1 MKAIEIRNK
10 YLNFFKNHGHVVI
23 PSAPLIPEN
32 DPSVL
37 FTTAGM
43 QPLVPYLLGETHP
56 SGTRL
61 TDYQKCVRTNDIE
74 EVGDNRHLTYFEML
88 GNWSL
93 GDYFKEESVQMSY
106 DFLTQELN
114 IPAEKLSVTC
124 FAGDEDCERDNVT
137 AECWKK
143 AGIPEE
149 RIYFFGKDDNWW
161 IAGEE
166 GPCGPDTEMFYDT
179 GKPKCSEECNPSCG
193 CGKYVEI
200 WNNVFMEFFKDK
212 DGKYTKLKQHNVDTG
227 LGLERMTMLLQG
239 KETPFETELFAPIMD
254 KLVELQKVDN
264 IASRRIVAEHLRS
277 SMMITCDGGRPS
289 NVDRGYILRRLIR
302 RMIRHMNKLQISL
315 DELSTLIDIN
325 VENLKE
331 LYPALESNKETI
343 KTVLLEEKDKFVKTL
358 TKGEKEFVKEMENIK
373 ADGKDILPGTIVF
386 RLYDTYGFPPEVTE
400 ELATENGMK
409 IDKEE
414 FEKLFKEHQE
424 KSRAGAE
431 QKFKGGLAGNGEM
444 ETKYHTATHLLN
456 AALRVV
462 LGSHVHQR
470 GSNITA
476 ERMRFDFSHPA
487 KMTDE
492 EKQKTE
498 DLVNEWI
505 QAAIPVEHVEMNK
518 EDAIAQGAEAMF
530 IEKYGDIVSVYK
542 IGDKSLELCGGPHVS
557 NTSELG
563 HFKIKKEGEELYKYV
578 KQGLDYIKNAEN
590 KFTDLINLEEGTIR
604 IGVSPTLTKEFLLPY
619 LEIFHKKYPN
629 INIEIDTKLWKTL
642 IQKLRNGLLD
652 ILIIHLNDEKYD
664 EDLKIIKCKKKH
676 DCLIASKKYKDIIG
690 EEISCINKA
699 LSISV
704 GLESL

>member
-10 YLNFFKNHGHVVI
+10 YLNFFKKHGHVVI

-43 QPLVPYLLGETHP
+43 QPLVPYLLGESHP
-56 SGTRL
+56 AGTRL
-61 TDYQKCVRTNDIE
+61 TDYQKCVRTNDID

-93 GDYFKEESVQMSY
+93 GDYFKEESIQMSY
-106 DFLTQELN
+106 DFLTKELG
-114 IPAEKLSVTC
+114 IPVEKLSVTC
-124 FAGDEDCERDNVT
+124 FAGDEDCARDEVT
-137 AECWKK
+137 ASCWKK

-149 RIYFFGKDDNWW
+149 RIYYFGKDDNWW
-161 IAGEE
+161 IAGET

-179 GKPKCSEECNPSCG
+179 GKPKCSTECNPSCG

-200 WNNVFMEFFKDK
+200 WNNVFMEFYKDEN
-212 DGKYTKLKQHNVDTG
+212 GKYSKLKQHNVDTG
-227 LGLERMTMLLQG
+227 LGLERMTMLLEG

-254 KLVELQKVDN
+254 KIVELQKVDN

-277 SMMITCDGGRPS
+277 SMMIICDGGRPS

-302 RMIRHMNKLQISL
+302 RMVRHMNKLQISL

-331 LYPALESNKETI
+331 MYPALEANKEII
-343 KTVLLEEKDKFVKTL
+343 KNVILEEKDKFVKTL
-358 TKGEKEFVKEMENIK
+358 EKGEKEFAKEVGQVKEQGENIVP
-373 ADGKDILPGTIVF
+373 GKVVF

-409 IDKEE
+409 IDKEG
-414 FEKLFKEHQE
+414 FDKLFKEHQE
-424 KSRAGAE
+424 KSRAGSE
-431 QKFKGGLAGNGEM
+431 QKFKGGLASTGEM

-456 AALRVV
+456 AALKQV

-505 QAAIPVEHVEMNK
+505 KEAIPVEHLEMK
-518 EDAIAQGAEAMF
+518 KDDAIKMGAEAMF

-542 IGDKSLELCGGPHVS
+542 IGDVSIELCGGPHVS

-563 HFKIKKEGEELYKYV
+563 HFKIKKEESSSSGIRRIKAI
-578 KQGLDYIKNAEN
+578 LD
-590 KFTDLINLEEGTIR
+590 
-604 IGVSPTLTKEFLLPY
+604 
-619 LEIFHKKYPN
+619 
-629 INIEIDTKLWKTL
+629 
-642 IQKLRNGLLD
+642 
-652 ILIIHLNDEKYD
+652 
-664 EDLKIIKCKKKH
+664 
-676 DCLIASKKYKDIIG
+676 
-690 EEISCINKA
+690 
-699 LSISV
+699 
-704 GLESL
+704 

>member
-10 YLNFFKNHGHVVI
+10 YLNFFKKHGHVVI

-43 QPLVPYLLGETHP
+43 QPLVPYLLGEPHP
-56 SGTRL
+56 AGTRL
-61 TDYQKCVRTNDIE
+61 TDYQKCVRTNDID

-93 GDYFKEESVQMSY
+93 GDYFKEESIQMSY
-106 DFLTQELN
+106 DFLTKELG
-114 IPAEKLSVTC
+114 IPVEKLSVTC
-124 FAGDEDCERDNVT
+124 FAGDEDCARDEVT
-137 AECWKK
+137 ASCWKK

-149 RIYFFGKDDNWW
+149 RIYYFGKDDNWW
-161 IAGEE
+161 IAGET

-179 GKPKCSEECNPSCG
+179 GKPKCSTECNPSCG

-200 WNNVFMEFFKDK
+200 WNNVFMEFYKDEN
-212 DGKYTKLKQHNVDTG
+212 GKYSKLKQHNVDTG
-227 LGLERMTMLLQG
+227 LGLERMTMLLEG

-277 SMMITCDGGRPS
+277 SMMIICDGGRPS

-302 RMIRHMNKLQISL
+302 RMVRHMNKLQISL

-331 LYPALESNKETI
+331 MYPALEANKEII
-343 KTVLLEEKDKFVKTL
+343 KNVILEEKDKFVKTL
-358 TKGEKEFVKEMENIK
+358 EKGEKEFAKEVGQVKEQGENIVP
-373 ADGKDILPGTIVF
+373 GKVVF

-409 IDKEE
+409 IDKEG
-414 FEKLFKEHQE
+414 FDKLFKEHQE
-424 KSRAGAE
+424 KSRAGSE
-431 QKFKGGLAGNGEM
+431 QKFKGGLASTGEM

-456 AALRVV
+456 AALKQV

-505 QAAIPVEHVEMNK
+505 TEAIPVEHLEMK
-518 EDAIAQGAEAMF
+518 KDDAIKMGAEAMF

-542 IGDKSLELCGGPHVS
+542 IGDVSIELCGGPHVS

-563 HFKIKKEGEELYKYV
+563 HFKIKKEESSSSGIRRIKAI
-578 KQGLDYIKNAEN
+578 LD
-590 KFTDLINLEEGTIR
+590 
-604 IGVSPTLTKEFLLPY
+604 
-619 LEIFHKKYPN
+619 
-629 INIEIDTKLWKTL
+629 
-642 IQKLRNGLLD
+642 
-652 ILIIHLNDEKYD
+652 
-664 EDLKIIKCKKKH
+664 
-676 DCLIASKKYKDIIG
+676 
-690 EEISCINKA
+690 
-699 LSISV
+699 
-704 GLESL
+704 

>member
-1 MKAIEIRNK
+1 MRAIEIRNK
-10 YLNFFKNHGHVVI
+10 YLDFFKKYGHAVI

-43 QPLVPYLLGETHP
+43 QPLVPYLLGEKHP
-56 SGTRL
+56 AGTRI
-61 TDYQKCVRTNDIE
+61 TDYQKCLRTNDIE

-93 GDYFKEESVQMSY
+93 GDYFKEESIQMSY
-106 DFLTQELN
+106 DFLTKELN
-114 IPAEKLSVTC
+114 IPAEKISVTC
-124 FAGDEDCERDNVT
+124 FAGDEDCPRDTTT

-149 RIYFFGKDDNWW
+149 RIYYFGKEDNWW

-179 GKPKCSEECNPSCG
+179 GKAQCSPECNPSCG

-200 WNNVFMEFFKDK
+200 WNNVFMEFYKDK
-212 DGKYTKLKQHNVDTG
+212 NGKYSKLKQHNVDTG
-227 LGLERMTMLLQG
+227 LGLERMTMLLEG
-239 KETPFETELFAPIMD
+239 KETPFETELFSPIID
-254 KLVELQKVDN
+254 KLVELQKED
-264 IASRRIVAEHLRS
+264 IIESRRIVAEHLRS
-277 SMMITCDGGRPS
+277 SMMIICDGGRPS
-289 NVDRGYILRRLIR
+289 NIDRGYILRRLIR

-315 DELSTLIDIN
+315 NKLSTLIDIN
-325 VENLKE
+325 VDNLKE
-331 LYPALESNKETI
+331 MYPALETNKDII
-343 KTVLLEEKDKFVKTL
+343 KVVILEEKDKFVKTL
-358 TKGEKEFVKEMENIK
+358 EKGEKEFSKEIELIK
-373 ADGKDILPGTIVF
+373 QQGKDIVPGKMVF
-386 RLYDTYGFPPEVTE
+386 RLYDTYGFPPEETE
-400 ELATENGMK
+400 ELASENGMK
-409 IDKEE
+409 IDKEG

-431 QKFKGGLAGNGEM
+431 QKFKGGLASTGEM

-456 AALRVV
+456 AALKIV
-462 LGSHVHQR
+462 LGLHVHQR

-505 QAAIPVEHVEMNK
+505 TEAIPVEHLEMK
-518 EDAIAQGAEAMF
+518 KDEAIRLGAEAMF

-542 IGDKSLELCGGPHVS
+542 IGDKSLELCGGPHVK

-563 HFKIKKEGEELYKYV
+563 HFKIKKEESSSSGV
-578 KQGLDYIKNAEN
+578 RRIKA
-590 KFTDLINLEEGTIR
+590 ILE
-604 IGVSPTLTKEFLLPY
+604 
-619 LEIFHKKYPN
+619 
-629 INIEIDTKLWKTL
+629 
-642 IQKLRNGLLD
+642 
-652 ILIIHLNDEKYD
+652 
-664 EDLKIIKCKKKH
+664 
-676 DCLIASKKYKDIIG
+676 
-690 EEISCINKA
+690 
-699 LSISV
+699 
-704 GLESL
+704 

>member
-10 YLNFFKNHGHVVI
+10 YLNFFKKHGHVVI

-43 QPLVPYLLGETHP
+43 QPLVPYLLGEPHP
-56 SGTRL
+56 AGTRL
-61 TDYQKCVRTNDIE
+61 TDYQKCVRTNDID

-93 GDYFKEESVQMSY
+93 GDYFKEESIQMSY
-106 DFLTQELN
+106 DFLTKELG
-114 IPAEKLSVTC
+114 IPVEKLSVTC
-124 FAGDEDCERDNVT
+124 FAGDEDCARDEVT
-137 AECWKK
+137 ASCWKK

-149 RIYFFGKDDNWW
+149 RIYYFGKDDNWW
-161 IAGEE
+161 IAGET

-179 GKPKCSEECNPSCG
+179 GKPKCSPECNPSCG

-200 WNNVFMEFFKDK
+200 WNNVFMEFYKDEN
-212 DGKYTKLKQHNVDTG
+212 GKYSKLKQHNVDTG
-227 LGLERMTMLLQG
+227 LGLERMTMLLEG

-277 SMMITCDGGRPS
+277 SMMIICDGGRPS

-302 RMIRHMNKLQISL
+302 RMVRHMNKLQISL

-325 VENLKE
+325 VDNLKE
-331 LYPALESNKETI
+331 MYPALEANKETI
-343 KTVLLEEKDKFVKTL
+343 KNVILEEKDKFVKTL
-358 TKGEKEFVKEMENIK
+358 EKGEKEFAKEVGQVKEQGENIVP
-373 ADGKDILPGTIVF
+373 GKVVF

-409 IDKEE
+409 IDKEG
-414 FEKLFKEHQE
+414 FDKLFKEHQE
-424 KSRAGAE
+424 KSRAGSE
-431 QKFKGGLAGNGEM
+431 QKFKGGLASTGEM

-456 AALRVV
+456 AALKQV

-505 QAAIPVEHVEMNK
+505 KEAIPVEHLEMK
-518 EDAIAQGAEAMF
+518 KDDAIKMGAEAMF

-542 IGDKSLELCGGPHVS
+542 IGDVSIELCGGPHVS

-563 HFKIKKEGEELYKYV
+563 HFKIKKEESSSSGIRRIKAI
-578 KQGLDYIKNAEN
+578 LD
-590 KFTDLINLEEGTIR
+590 
-604 IGVSPTLTKEFLLPY
+604 
-619 LEIFHKKYPN
+619 
-629 INIEIDTKLWKTL
+629 
-642 IQKLRNGLLD
+642 
-652 ILIIHLNDEKYD
+652 
-664 EDLKIIKCKKKH
+664 
-676 DCLIASKKYKDIIG
+676 
-690 EEISCINKA
+690 
-699 LSISV
+699 
-704 GLESL
+704 